1 MPDTKMNHFQQIKQ
15 NSPINGSDPFNHLIN
30 QTSSTTNS
38 PSSSS
43 ASSSFASTKNNKNN
57 NFNPVHRL
65 HKSED
70 STTLISRLPVNI
82 PSAMLTEEEL
92 EGGELLSVEER
103 EEIDPEDGCKVQV
116 WTYHILSADGMEE
129 STIIRR
135 RKMKVNCTESLKRIE
150 FSNGRET
157 KYEEREVINNLD
169 SFTQQ
174 PKNTGIPPFRNT
186 STINERNIED
196 DEDSAQIGSMLFQ
209 TQDSF
214 LRLVREKKD
223 ALVKLF
229 PELFSNLRTT
239 PAIFEAMPSTV
250 METIV
255 NEDGSTTTRTKFS
268 KAFSSHY
275 TRQEMFIN
283 GVRKEC
289 RSRFRAFMEYAGPE
303 GGFCI
308 RLNDHADEDLSEE
321 ESNEQEESTS
331 DGKSWISSSGRSL
344 ALSEIGEGQS
354 ALVIPGKQ
362 GQLCLIKDKE
372 NNKRWEKAWHAVNE
386 MVQSEER
393 YVQKLALLEKFRST
407 VERAQLL
414 DRRLQCHLFSNIAS
428 LNQFH
433 EQHLL
438 PQLMDRRREWQ
449 GTKRIS
455 DVLRKQAPFLK
466 MYSEY
471 TNNYKTA
478 VHIFEECM
486 RKKRVFGEIVRQLE
500 QLPECEHLSL
510 VSHLICP
517 VQRVMRYQLL
527 LKEYQK
533 NLSPNDPDWEDT
545 EIALTLVLEAASHAN
560 EMMRKLDRY
569 RNVLEIQEQLGNSIA
584 LVSPGRE
591 LLTRSRLFKCS
602 SSTGKVEERLLF
614 VFNDLF
620 LLASERSTFIVGTR
634 GASKYKLRAVFYAK
648 QTQICEGDNLELE
661 NSFYLRGSNSAQG
674 PQRCVELF
682 CETEAEKKALFD
694 TVWSVIQEAHSKE
707 LNNYQFI
714 HSPQPTDNQQQK
726 RCARCNNDFGWYSK
740 QIECQRCGQRYCKKC
755 IAQKPQRMCLNCVR
769 TIEGLRKS
777 KSEGPINIRE
787 GTPITRKNL
796 LQVSASG
803 NDPNVVKSGY
813 LKFRGHSGKQ
823 LRRFFVLRNNFC
835 IYSYRSDE
843 DNFALSMLPL
853 SGCDVNVH
861 SSMQQSEKFGIS
873 LRHMNRQYLFIC
885 ENEFD
890 HAEWLAAMLL
900 SANAK
905 LPGEESSVD
914 ENVDLNHKNLNEKNT
929 TMESDQQQ
937 KSKYSFASSLK
948 NPWNSLIR
956 RSSSMGETRID
967 HLDKAVNGNKNEL
980 KNGKNENTEE
990 QPRHDVDDEARW
1002 RIFKF

>member
-1 MPDTKMNHFQQIKQ
+1 MSDTKMNNFPQLKQ
-15 NSPINGSDPFNHLIN
+15 NLVMNGSDPFNHLIN
-30 QTSSTTNS
+30 QPHSTTNS

-43 ASSSFASTKNNKNN
+43 ASSSFASTKNSKNAD
-57 NFNPVHRL
+57 FNPVHRL

-70 STTLISRLPVNI
+70 STTTLINRLPLNI

-92 EGGELLSVEER
+92 DGGELLSVEER

-174 PKNTGIPPFRNT
+174 PNHTPFRNSSAT
-186 STINERNIED
+186 NERAMED

-229 PELFSNLRTT
+229 PELFTNLRTT
-239 PAIFEAMPSTV
+239 PAIFESMPSTV

-255 NEDGSTTTRTKFS
+255 NEDGSTTTLPIY
-268 KAFSSHY
+268 SSHY

-321 ESNEQEESTS
+321 ESNDHEESTS

-362 GQLCLIKDKE
+362 GQLCVLKDKE

-407 VERAQLL
+407 IERAQLL

-486 RKKRVFGEIVRQLE
+486 RKKRAFGEIVRQLE

-533 NLSPNDPDWEDT
+533 NLLPNDPDWEDT
-545 EIALTLVLEAASHAN
+545 ETALTLVLEAASHAN

-602 SSTGKVEERLLF
+602 SSTGK
-614 VFNDLF
+614 
-620 LLASERSTFIVGTR
+620 
-634 GASKYKLRAVFYAK
+634 
-648 QTQICEGDNLELE
+648 
-661 NSFYLRGSNSAQG
+661 G

-707 LNNYQFI
+707 LNNNHFVQ
-714 HSPQPTDNQQQK
+714 SPQPTDNHQPK
-726 RCARCNNDFGWYSK
+726 KCARCNNDFGWYAK

-755 IAQKPQRMCLNCVR
+755 IAQKPQKMCLNCLG
-769 TIEGLRKS
+769 TIEGLRNS
-777 KSEGPINIRE
+777 RSEGPLNIRE

-796 LQVSASG
+796 LQVPASG
-803 NDPNVVKSGY
+803 NVSDVVKSGY
-813 LKFRGHSGKQ
+813 LKFRGHSDKQ
-823 LRRFFVLRNNFC
+823 LKRFFVLRNNFC
-835 IYSYRSDE
+835 MYSYRSDQ
-843 DNFALSMLPL
+843 DNSALAMLPL

-861 SSMQQSEKFGIS
+861 SSMLQAEKFGIS

-905 LPGEESSVD
+905 LPGEESSD
-914 ENVDLNHKNLNEKNT
+914 EENVDLSNIT
-929 TMESDQQQ
+929 TTIGSEQQ
-937 KSKYSFASSLK
+937 KPKHSFASSLK

-956 RSSSMGETRID
+956 RSSSMGETRIE
-967 HLDKAVNGNKNEL
+967 HLEKPINGNKNEL
-980 KNGKNENTEE
+980 KNGKNEKEGQLRN
-990 QPRHDVDDEARW
+990 DVEDETRW

>member
-1 MPDTKMNHFQQIKQ
+1 MSDTKMNNFPQLKQ
-15 NSPINGSDPFNHLIN
+15 NLVMNGSDPFNHLIN
-30 QTSSTTNS
+30 QPHSTTNS

-43 ASSSFASTKNNKNN
+43 ASSSFASTKNSKNN

-70 STTLISRLPVNI
+70 STTTLINRLPLNI

-92 EGGELLSVEER
+92 DGGELLSVEER

-174 PKNTGIPPFRNT
+174 PNHTPFRNSSAT
-186 STINERNIED
+186 NERAMED

-229 PELFSNLRTT
+229 PELFTNLRTT
-239 PAIFEAMPSTV
+239 PAIFESMPSTV

-321 ESNEQEESTS
+321 ESNDHEESTS

-362 GQLCLIKDKE
+362 GQLCVLKDKE

-407 VERAQLL
+407 IERAQLL

-486 RKKRVFGEIVRQLE
+486 RKKRAFGEIVRQLE

-533 NLSPNDPDWEDT
+533 NLLPNDPDWEDT
-545 EIALTLVLEAASHAN
+545 ETALTLVLEAASHAN

-620 LLASERSTFIVGTR
+620 LLASERSTFMIGTR
-634 GASKYKLRAVFYAK
+634 GASKYKLRAVFFAK

-661 NSFYLRGSNSAQG
+661 NSFYLRGSNSA
-674 PQRCVELF
+674 
-682 CETEAEKKALFD
+682 KA
-694 TVWSVIQEAHSKE
+694 
-707 LNNYQFI
+707 
-714 HSPQPTDNQQQK
+714 
-726 RCARCNNDFGWYSK
+726 
-740 QIECQRCGQRYCKKC
+740 
-755 IAQKPQRMCLNCVR
+755 
-769 TIEGLRKS
+769 
-777 KSEGPINIRE
+777 
-787 GTPITRKNL
+787 
-796 LQVSASG
+796 
-803 NDPNVVKSGY
+803 
-813 LKFRGHSGKQ
+813 
-823 LRRFFVLRNNFC
+823 RF
-835 IYSYRSDE
+835 RSD
-843 DNFALSMLPL
+843 
-853 SGCDVNVH
+853 
-861 SSMQQSEKFGIS
+861 
-873 LRHMNRQYLFIC
+873 
-885 ENEFD
+885 FD
-890 HAEWLAAMLL
+890 HI
-900 SANAK
+900 
-905 LPGEESSVD
+905 
-914 ENVDLNHKNLNEKNT
+914 
-929 TMESDQQQ
+929 
-937 KSKYSFASSLK
+937 
-948 NPWNSLIR
+948 LI
-956 RSSSMGETRID
+956 
-967 HLDKAVNGNKNEL
+967 
-980 KNGKNENTEE
+980 
-990 QPRHDVDDEARW
+990 
-1002 RIFKF
+1002 

>member
-1 MPDTKMNHFQQIKQ
+1 MSDTKMNNFPQLKQ
-15 NSPINGSDPFNHLIN
+15 NLVMNGSDPFNHLIN
-30 QTSSTTNS
+30 QPHSTTNS

-43 ASSSFASTKNNKNN
+43 ASSSFASTKNSKNAD
-57 NFNPVHRL
+57 FNPVHRL

-70 STTLISRLPVNI
+70 STTTLINRLPLNI

-92 EGGELLSVEER
+92 DGGELLSVEER

-174 PKNTGIPPFRNT
+174 PNHTPFRNSSAT
-186 STINERNIED
+186 NERAMED

-223 ALVKLF
+223 ALF
-229 PELFSNLRTT
+229 TNLRTT
-239 PAIFEAMPSTV
+239 PAIFESMPSTV

-321 ESNEQEESTS
+321 ESNDHEESTS

-362 GQLCLIKDKE
+362 GQLCVLKDKE

-407 VERAQLL
+407 IERAQLL

-486 RKKRVFGEIVRQLE
+486 RKKRAFGEIVRQLE

-533 NLSPNDPDWEDT
+533 NLLPNDPDWEDT
-545 EIALTLVLEAASHAN
+545 ETALTLVLEAASHAN

-620 LLASERSTFIVGTR
+620 LLASERSTFMIGTR
-634 GASKYKLRAVFYAK
+634 GASKYKLRAVFFAK

-661 NSFYLRGSNSAQG
+661 NSFYLRGDLSVAWN
-674 PQRCVELF
+674 F
-682 CETEAEKKALFD
+682 F
-694 TVWSVIQEAHSKE
+694 SVIQEAHSKE
-707 LNNYQFI
+707 LNNNHFVQ
-714 HSPQPTDNQQQK
+714 SPQPTDNQQQK
-726 RCARCNNDFGWYSK
+726 KCARCNNDFGWYAK

-755 IAQKPQRMCLNCVR
+755 IAQKPQKMCLNCLG
-769 TIEGLRKS
+769 TIEGLRNS
-777 KSEGPINIRE
+777 RSEGPLNVRE

-796 LQVSASG
+796 LQVPASG
-803 NDPNVVKSGY
+803 NVSDVVKSGY
-813 LKFRGHSGKQ
+813 LKFRGHSDKQ

-835 IYSYRSDE
+835 MYSYRSDQ
-843 DNFALSMLPL
+843 DNSALAMLPL
-853 SGCDVNVH
+853 SGCDVN
-861 SSMQQSEKFGIS
+861 SSMLQAEKFGIS

-905 LPGEESSVD
+905 LPGEESSD
-914 ENVDLNHKNLNEKNT
+914 EENVDLGNIT
-929 TMESDQQQ
+929 TTIGLEQQ
-937 KSKYSFASSLK
+937 KPKHSFASSLK

-956 RSSSMGETRID
+956 RSSSMGETRIE
-967 HLDKAVNGNKNEL
+967 HLEKPINGNKNEL
-980 KNGKNENTEE
+980 KNGKNEKEGQLRN
-990 QPRHDVDDEARW
+990 DVEDETRW

>member
-1 MPDTKMNHFQQIKQ
+1 MSDTKMNNFPQLKQ
-15 NSPINGSDPFNHLIN
+15 NLIMNGSDPFNHLIN
-30 QTSSTTNS
+30 QPHSTTNS

-43 ASSSFASTKNNKNN
+43 ASSSFTSTKNNKND

-70 STTLISRLPVNI
+70 STTNLINRLPLNI

-92 EGGELLSVEER
+92 DGGELLSVEER

-116 WTYHILSADGMEE
+116 WTYRILSADGMEE

-174 PKNTGIPPFRNT
+174 PNHTPFRNSSAT
-186 STINERNIED
+186 NERTMED
-196 DEDSAQIGSMLFQ
+196 VGNKKKLKKIYLKDEDSAQIGSMLFQ

-229 PELFSNLRTT
+229 PELFTNLRTT
-239 PAIFEAMPSTV
+239 PAIFESMPSTV

-321 ESNEQEESTS
+321 ESNDHEESTS

-362 GQLCLIKDKE
+362 GQLCVLKDKE

-407 VERAQLL
+407 IERAQLL

-486 RKKRVFGEIVRQLE
+486 RKKRAFGEIVRQLE

-533 NLSPNDPDWEDT
+533 NLLPNDPDWEDT
-545 EIALTLVLEAASHAN
+545 ETALTLVLEAASHAN

-602 SSTGKVEERLLF
+602 SSTGKVEERL
-614 VFNDLF
+614 
-620 LLASERSTFIVGTR
+620 
-634 GASKYKLRAVFYAK
+634 
-648 QTQICEGDNLELE
+648 
-661 NSFYLRGSNSAQG
+661 G

-707 LNNYQFI
+707 LNNNHFVQ
-714 HSPQPTDNQQQK
+714 SPQPTDNQQPK
-726 RCARCNNDFGWYSK
+726 KCARCNNDFGWYAK

-755 IAQKPQRMCLNCVR
+755 IAQKPQKMCLNCLG
-769 TIEGLRKS
+769 TIEGLRNS
-777 KSEGPINIRE
+777 RSEGPLNIRE

-796 LQVSASG
+796 LQVPASG
-803 NDPNVVKSGY
+803 NVSDVVKSGY
-813 LKFRGHSGKQ
+813 LKFRGHSDKQ

-835 IYSYRSDE
+835 IYSYRSDQ
-843 DNFALSMLPL
+843 DNSALAMLPL

-861 SSMQQSEKFGIS
+861 SSMLQAEKFGIS

-905 LPGEESSVD
+905 LPGEESSD
-914 ENVDLNHKNLNEKNT
+914 EENVDLSNIAT
-929 TMESDQQQ
+929 TIGPEQQ
-937 KSKYSFASSLK
+937 KPKHSFASSLK

-956 RSSSMGETRID
+956 RSSSMGETRIE
-967 HLDKAVNGNKNEL
+967 HLEKPINGNKNEL
-980 KNGKNENTEE
+980 KNGKNEKEGQLRNEVE
-990 QPRHDVDDEARW
+990 DETRW

>member
-1 MPDTKMNHFQQIKQ
+1 
-15 NSPINGSDPFNHLIN
+15 
-30 QTSSTTNS
+30 
-38 PSSSS
+38 
-43 ASSSFASTKNNKNN
+43 
-57 NFNPVHRL
+57 
-65 HKSED
+65 
-70 STTLISRLPVNI
+70 
-82 PSAMLTEEEL
+82 
-92 EGGELLSVEER
+92 
-103 EEIDPEDGCKVQV
+103 
-116 WTYHILSADGMEE
+116 
-129 STIIRR
+129 
-135 RKMKVNCTESLKRIE
+135 
-150 FSNGRET
+150 
-157 KYEEREVINNLD
+157 
-169 SFTQQ
+169 
-174 PKNTGIPPFRNT
+174 
-186 STINERNIED
+186 
-196 DEDSAQIGSMLFQ
+196 
-209 TQDSF
+209 
-214 LRLVREKKD
+214 
-223 ALVKLF
+223 
-229 PELFSNLRTT
+229 
-239 PAIFEAMPSTV
+239 
-250 METIV
+250 
-255 NEDGSTTTRTKFS
+255 
-268 KAFSSHY
+268 
-275 TRQEMFIN
+275 MFIN

-414 DRRLQCHLFSNIAS
+414 DKRLQCHLFSNIAS

-449 GTKRIS
+449 GTK
-455 DVLRKQAPFLK
+455 
-466 MYSEY
+466 SEY

-602 SSTGKVEERLLF
+602 SSTGK
-614 VFNDLF
+614 
-620 LLASERSTFIVGTR
+620 
-634 GASKYKLRAVFYAK
+634 
-648 QTQICEGDNLELE
+648 
-661 NSFYLRGSNSAQG
+661 G

-803 NDPNVVKSGY
+803 NDPNVVK
-813 LKFRGHSGKQ
+813 
-823 LRRFFVLRNNFC
+823 
-835 IYSYRSDE
+835 

>member
-1 MPDTKMNHFQQIKQ
+1 MSDTKINNFPQLKQ
-15 NSPINGSDPFNHLIN
+15 NLIMNGSDPFNHLIN
-30 QTSSTTNS
+30 QPHSTTNS

-43 ASSSFASTKNNKNN
+43 ASSSFASTKNSKNN

-70 STTLISRLPVNI
+70 STTTLINRLPLNI

-92 EGGELLSVEER
+92 DGGELLSVEER

-174 PKNTGIPPFRNT
+174 PNHTPFRNSSAT
-186 STINERNIED
+186 NERTMED

-229 PELFSNLRTT
+229 PELFTNLRTT
-239 PAIFEAMPSTV
+239 PAIFESMPSTV

-321 ESNEQEESTS
+321 ESNDHEESTS

-362 GQLCLIKDKE
+362 GQLCVLKDKE

-407 VERAQLL
+407 TERAQLL

-486 RKKRVFGEIVRQLE
+486 RKKRAFGEIVRQLE

-533 NLSPNDPDWEDT
+533 NLLPNDPDWEDT
-545 EIALTLVLEAASHAN
+545 ETALTLVLEAASHAN

-620 LLASERSTFIVGTR
+620 LLASERSTFMIGTR
-634 GASKYKLRAVFYAK
+634 GASKYKLRA
-648 QTQICEGDNLELE
+648 
-661 NSFYLRGSNSAQG
+661 G

-707 LNNYQFI
+707 LNNNHFVQ
-714 HSPQPTDNQQQK
+714 SPQLTDNQQQK
-726 RCARCNNDFGWYSK
+726 KCARCNNDFGWYAK

-755 IAQKPQRMCLNCVR
+755 IAQKPQKMCLNCLR
-769 TIEGLRKS
+769 TIEGLRNS
-777 KSEGPINIRE
+777 RSEGPLNIRE

-796 LQVSASG
+796 LQVPASG
-803 NDPNVVKSGY
+803 NMSDVVKSGY
-813 LKFRGHSGKQ
+813 LKFRGHSDKQ

-835 IYSYRSDE
+835 IYSYRSDQ
-843 DNFALSMLPL
+843 DNSALAMLPL

-861 SSMQQSEKFGIS
+861 SSMLQAEKFGIS
-873 LRHMNRQYLFIC
+873 LRHMNRQYLFI
-885 ENEFD
+885 
-890 HAEWLAAMLL
+890 WL
-900 SANAK
+900 
-905 LPGEESSVD
+905 
-914 ENVDLNHKNLNEKNT
+914 T
-929 TMESDQQQ
+929 
-937 KSKYSFASSLK
+937 
-948 NPWNSLIR
+948 
-956 RSSSMGETRID
+956 
-967 HLDKAVNGNKNEL
+967 
-980 KNGKNENTEE
+980 
-990 QPRHDVDDEARW
+990 
-1002 RIFKF
+1002 